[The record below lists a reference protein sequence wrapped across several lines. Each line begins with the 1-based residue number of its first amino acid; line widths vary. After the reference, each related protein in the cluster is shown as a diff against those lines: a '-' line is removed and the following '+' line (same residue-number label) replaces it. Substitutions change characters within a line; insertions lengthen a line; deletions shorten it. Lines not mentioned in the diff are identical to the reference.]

1 MPPMFDHRLQLIS
14 PTRSIRSRLAL
25 IGTALLF
32 VVFAAGGVAF
42 DRLLAQQL
50 ENNLDL
56 RLSSQAVDRAT
67 AIAAG
72 VDPTTQLATVQQE
85 TAVAVFDGS
94 GNVLANRG
102 FGNPES
108 VADLAPGATE
118 TRELLLIEAG
128 HDEIELTDLRVT
140 AAESGD
146 VVVVVAVE
154 ESGVGDTLGETRRLL
169 FVGIPIVALAGGV
182 LIWFIVG
189 RSIAPVEQIRR
200 DAQAIAEVGAGDRVH
215 QPEHSDELGRL
226 ASTMNDMLERLD
238 HSAATLRRFVSD
250 SSHEIRSPIANIR
263 ARIETSKAEDW
274 EQVRLDVVGE
284 VERVE
289 AIVADLTY
297 LAQSDEGRI
306 EHRHERIEVDD
317 LLFSEASRLQ
327 QRGHVS
333 VDASDIEPVVVMGDL
348 AQTRRVI
355 RNLVDN
361 AERHATGQLRLSVR
375 SVDAG
380 GTSFAMLEVDDDGP
394 GIAIDQRARVFER
407 FARLDE
413 SRERRAGGTGLGLA
427 IVRDIVDRHNGTIE
441 VLDAPLGGA
450 RFRVGLPRE

>member
-1 MPPMFDHRLQLIS
+1 MFDQRPKHLS

-25 IGTALLF
+25 LGTLLF
-32 VVFAAGGVAF
+32 FVFFAAGGLAF

-56 RLSSQAVDRAT
+56 RVNSQAVDRAS

-72 VDPTTQLATVQQE
+72 LDPATQLATAQRE
-85 TAVAVFDGS
+85 TAVAVFDAS
-94 GNVLANRG
+94 GNLLAGRG
-102 FGNPES
+102 FGDPTS

-118 TRELLLIEAG
+118 TRNLLLVEA
-128 HDEIELTDLRVT
+128 DEDEVERTDVRV
-140 AAESGD
+140 AAAQSGD
-146 VVVVVAVE
+146 VVVVVAAE
-154 ESGVGDTLGETRRLL
+154 KSEIGETLGEARRLL
-169 FVGIPIVALAGGV
+169 LVAIPIASLAGGV

-189 RSIAPVEQIRR
+189 RSIAPVERIRR
-200 DAQAIAEVGAGDRVH
+200 DAQAIAEVGAGGRVH

-263 ARIETSKAEDW
+263 ARIETSRAEDW
-274 EQVRLDVVGE
+274 EHVRTDVVGE

-297 LAQSDEGRI
+297 LARSDEGRI
-306 EHRHERIEVDD
+306 EHRRERIEVDD
-317 LLFSEASRLQ
+317 LLFSEAARLQ
-327 QRGHVS
+327 QSGRVT
-333 VDASDIEPVVVMGDL
+333 VDASDVEPVVIMGDL
-348 AQTRRVI
+348 GQIRRVI

-361 AERHATGQLRLSVR
+361 AERHAAGQLRLSVR
-375 SVDAG
+375 AIDTDDTSV
-380 GTSFAMLEVDDDGP
+380 AMLEVDDDGP
-394 GIAIDQRARVFER
+394 GIAVDQRDLVFER

-427 IVRDIVDRHNGTIE
+427 IVRDIADRHDGTIE

-450 RFRVGLPRE
+450 RFRVHLPMN